1 VTDRLRAAAL
11 TLAVPVV
18 AAMLAACGSGDG
30 EAQDATSSSG
40 GSSDG
45 STSTGEQRVGLEL
58 SVGECLADLGSEGT
72 AADGSGAGDPSAAP
86 SATSTTAQST
96 TVSTTVSTTTSAVA
110 ATSSSTSSST
120 SSPAVPTKASEIDT
134 VDCDRKHVGEV
145 FAQEELDDVLFPG
158 QGPTQKRAADL
169 CTGDGFTDFT
179 GSEFDSSALDVVTYV
194 PSKESWA
201 AKDRTVSCVVT
212 DPDGPTTGSLRDS
225 YR

>member
-1 VTDRLRAAAL
+1 VVASVTDRLRAAVL

-40 GSSDG
+40 GSSGG

-86 SATSTTAQST
+86 SAPSTTAQST
-96 TVSTTVSTTTSAVA
+96 TTSTTTSAAPTAVA
-110 ATSSSTSSST
+110 ATSSSTSSA
-120 SSPAVPTKASEIDT
+120 AVPTKASEIDT

-145 FAQEELDDVLFPG
+145 FAQKDLDDVLFPG